1 MRMLG
6 PDERLGTAGEG
17 PLLRAAPCQTGLVL
31 EGSSQFWQGQIR
43 NVPVS
48 SRGFQ
53 SVPGVFSLGMLQSVL
68 EHSDGSG
75 GFRSVQECS
84 S

>member
-1 MRMLG
+1 MRITTTLTAFLGGNFVRMLG

-31 EGSSQFWQGQIR
+31 EGSSQFWQGQFM

-53 SVPGVFSLGMLQSVL
+53 SVLEDSSQFLGFSV
-68 EHSDGSG
+68 
-75 GFRSVQECS
+75 
-84 S
+84 